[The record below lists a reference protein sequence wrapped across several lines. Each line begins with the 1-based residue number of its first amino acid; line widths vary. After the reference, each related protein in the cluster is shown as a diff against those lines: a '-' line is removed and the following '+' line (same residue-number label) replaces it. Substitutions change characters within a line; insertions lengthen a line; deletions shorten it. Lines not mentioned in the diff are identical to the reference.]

1 MRGIMTK
8 SQLQN
13 YIDNLY
19 TDVEKD
25 MDEHSHSSARMVAKV
40 VNRLY
45 SLGMMLEKYNENNT
59 KNRMLNKIV
68 KESKKWI

>member
-1 MRGIMTK
+1 MTK

-19 TDVEKD
+19 TELEKD
-25 MDEHSHSSARMVAKV
+25 LDANAHSSPRMVAKV

-45 SLGMMLEKYNENNT
+45 SLGIMLEKYNEKKT
-59 KNRMLNKIV
+59 KNRTVNKIV
-68 KESKKWI
+68 KESLKWN